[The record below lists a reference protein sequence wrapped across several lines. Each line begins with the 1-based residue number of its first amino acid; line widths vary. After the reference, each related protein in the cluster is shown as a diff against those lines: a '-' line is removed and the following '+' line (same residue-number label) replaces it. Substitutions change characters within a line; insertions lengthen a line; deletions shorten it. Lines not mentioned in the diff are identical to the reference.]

1 MAGIRSFVAI
11 ELPDE
16 IKIAL
21 ADVQRELKAKA
32 PPRAVRWTRP
42 EAIHLTLRFLGDI
55 APAQV
60 EAISDALRSVCD
72 EPARFTIQ
80 LKGLGVFPSLGRPRV
95 VWVGVAEPS
104 GALIALQERVTQ
116 VLAPLGFEPEKR
128 AFSPHLTI
136 GRASRHASR
145 RELTEVAELITRSMI
160 GTLGQ
165 MDVEHITLMRSD
177 LKPSGAV
184 YTPLAVLSLG
194 K

>member
-21 ADVQRELKAKA
+21 ADVQEDLKAQA
-32 PPRAVRWTRP
+32 PPEAVRWTRS
-42 EAIHLTLRFLGDI
+42 EAIHLTLQFLGDVAPGKVEGI
-55 APAQV
+55 A
-60 EAISDALRSVCD
+60 DALRGVCD
-72 EPARFTIQ
+72 EQARFTFD

-104 GALIALQERVTQ
+104 GALIALQGQVTQ
-116 VLAPLGFEPEKR
+116 ALTPLGFEPEKR

-136 GRASRHASR
+136 GRASRNASR
-145 RELTEVAELITRSMI
+145 RELTEVGELVTRSEV

-165 MDVEHITLMRSD
+165 VNVEHITLMKSD

-184 YTPLAVLSLG
+184 YTPLAVLPLG
-194 K
+194 R